1 MRKRS
6 LVLDSIMV
14 LVPFL
19 FPGPIPG
26 LMIHREGKSAYKE
39 RECEKQEDERW
50 HDATPF
56 CRIPAITLPSA
67 ERCMR
72 RRVSRNERSGREER

>member
-1 MRKRS
+1 MQAK

-19 FPGPIPG
+19 FPGSIPG
-26 LMIHREGKSAYKE
+26 LTIHREGKSAYEE
-39 RECEKQEDERW
+39 RECEKQEDEWW

-56 CRIPAITLPSA
+56 CYIPAIPLQ
-67 ERCMR
+67 
-72 RRVSRNERSGREER
+72 SGEVYAKTCEPE